1 MNVRIYDN
9 KGKDIAFKDV
19 NKVDNKGVI
28 SILFAHLLMKYVI
41 AICGFNHLDCD
52 GCAGKEGGGQGGV
65 CRDLPLIHKM
75 SC

>member
-28 SILFAHLLMKYVI
+28 SILFAHLLMKYVDSIIWI
-41 AICGFNHLDCD
+41 AMDVR
-52 GCAGKEGGGQGGV
+52 GKKGGGREEYVGIY
-65 CRDLPLIHKM
+65 L
-75 SC
+75 